1 MKSEPVSKGKRV
13 RIYYFLYRFAIFRM
27 L

>member
-1 MKSEPVSKGKRV
+1 MKSEPVFQGKRV